1 MEAKLNIYADCITDT
16 PTKTYVCKRLLL
28 KVSKKVSS
36 LVETMKGKSES
47 DQEKITIDVI
57 KTIFPDFKDEE
68 FDSID
73 PIEWLNFVNEVTKE
87 TNQIL
92 ANASK
97 NEMRE
102 ECHKT
107 LLLLKQKQLTKL
119 IMISLKHYV
128 QDLLAYLHLK

>member
-1 MEAKLNIYADCITDT
+1 MEAKLNIYADCSTDT

-97 NEMRE
+97 N
-102 ECHKT
+102 
-107 LLLLKQKQLTKL
+107 
-119 IMISLKHYV
+119 
-128 QDLLAYLHLK
+128 